1 MVKMQFQEKQHT
13 ALSTRRL
20 IGAVVALI
28 AFFLLLT
35 SVISLAEKH
44 FAIKSRIKELRAE
57 EIALRE
63 KEQTL
68 VALNAYLE
76 TPEGKEQVLREKYNL
91 VKPGE
96 GMVIVTQT
104 KAAAPETDKKG
115 IVSKWWDAILRGL
128 GMREE

>member
-20 IGAVVALI
+20 IGAIVALI

-44 FAIKSRIKELRAE
+44 FAIKSRIKELRTE

-63 KEQTL
+63 KEEAL
-68 VALNAYLE
+68 VELNAYLE

-96 GMVIVTQT
+96 GMVIVTQNKT
-104 KAAAPETDKKG
+104 NAPESEKKG

-128 GMREE
+128 GIRGQ